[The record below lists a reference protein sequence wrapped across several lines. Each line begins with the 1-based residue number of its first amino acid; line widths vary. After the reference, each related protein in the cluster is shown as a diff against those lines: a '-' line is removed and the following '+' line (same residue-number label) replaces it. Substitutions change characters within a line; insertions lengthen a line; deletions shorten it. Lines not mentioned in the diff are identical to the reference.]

1 MLLTKN
7 VNVNVKALTVKLR
20 QSQEPHYS
28 FGLSCLPS
36 KTSAT
41 AVKADKIVDE

>member
-1 MLLTKN
+1 MSLTKN
-7 VNVNVKALTVKLR
+7 VHVKAFTVTLG

-28 FGLSCLPS
+28 FELSCLPR

-41 AVKADKIVDE
+41 AVEADKIVDE